1 MLGVCELVGV
11 CDLESFFLQEA
22 SDGTSECDD
31 EILVSM
37 KCIAFLDPLRDPVI

>member
-1 MLGVCELVGV
+1 MLGVCEL
-11 CDLESFFLQEA
+11 ESFLFQAA

-37 KCIAFLDPLRDPVI
+37 KYIAFLDPLRDPGI